1 MQRIVSADGKDEKE
15 GREGQNK
22 AAEAEHINKARMP
35 LAGGSEKPLLGSGF
49 SQAEPKQ
56 ELHGRPG

>member
-1 MQRIVSADGKDEKE
+1 MERNEKE
-15 GREGQNK
+15 GRDGQNK
-22 AAEAEHINKARMP
+22 AAGAVHINKARAP
-35 LAGGSEKPLLGSGF
+35 LAGGAEKPLLGSGF